1 MNLEEARK
9 VVWKQNNN
17 QSFGELLDKG
27 FLLKT
32 RLDWI
37 LENADDTEV
46 KEAARVIQESLNKKN
61 PIPSQNPLKPIPVSM
76 TIENARKVL
85 WPLYPY
91 KGKPMGNLLDS
102 RQIGLKDLGNIVEKT
117 WDKNLKN
124 AAITLMLARL
134 DQVIQEPEPQAGLVK
149 ITSGGRSFSQVRQL
163 QITLVQGGILGA
175 VFALGLFYL
184 LRYLIN
190 LPNSQPNGNNI
201 LSLLNKPYGWLV
213 LSISLLI
220 LVGTFVILVV
230 IPNLII
236 LRLEKSFNEYRF
248 GELGE
253 EKIFQIILQVL
264 DGTWSVY
271 RNIDLPGRNKGDF
284 DIILVGPP
292 GVWVLEV
299 KNYHG
304 QYRNI
309 GEKWEIFKKKSWKTA
324 FSSPS
329 RQAHKN
335 AARLGN
341 FLKADHIDTFVN
353 AAVVWANEESPLF
366 VENPTVVVWKFEDL
380 ADELKNIWHGE
391 KLTSEER
398 KKIDDKFQKLCN
410 PDKDK
415 TDKIKK

>member
-9 VVWKQNNN
+9 VVWKQNSN

-37 LENADDTEV
+37 LENADDPEV
-46 KEAARVIQESLNKKN
+46 KEAARLIQESLKKKDS
-61 PIPSQNPLKPIPVSM
+61 IQSQNQLKSIPVTM
-76 TIENARKVL
+76 TVDNARKVH
-85 WPLYPY
+85 WPLYPF
-91 KGKPMGNLLDS
+91 KGKPMGELLDS
-102 RQIGLKDLGNIVEKT
+102 KQINLKDLGYIIEKT

-124 AAITLMLARL
+124 AAITLSTTRME
-134 DQVIQEPEPQAGLVK
+134 QVIQEPEPDAGLVH
-149 ITSGGRSFSQVRQL
+149 IVSAGRSHSQRRQI
-163 QITLVQGGILGA
+163 QIALLEGALLGG
-175 VFALGLFYL
+175 V
-184 LRYLIN
+184 
-190 LPNSQPNGNNI
+190 
-201 LSLLNKPYGWLV
+201 LSLLIYWFVKSTIEAPT
-213 LSISLLI
+213 SEQRQQSLTQL
-220 LVGTFVILVV
+220 TAN
-230 IPNLII
+230 PNLGLTII
-236 LRLEKSFNEYRF
+236 IAILMIAGLVFLCDILPMLIVAQLEKKMDAFRL
-248 GELGE
+248 GEIGE
-253 EKIFQIILQVL
+253 EKVTQTIIQVL

-271 RNIDLPGRNKGDF
+271 RNISIPGRNKGDF

-309 GEKWEIFKKKSWKTA
+309 GEKWEIFKKKNWRTA

-341 FLKADHIDTFVN
+341 FLKADHIDTYVN

-366 VENPTVVVWKFEDL
+366 IENPTVVVWKIEDL
-380 ADELKNIWHGE
+380 AEELKNIWHGE
-391 KLTSEER
+391 KLTLDER
-398 KKIDDKFQKLCN
+398 KKIDEKFQKICT
-410 PDKDK
+410 PE
-415 TDKIKK
+415 KK